1 MSGKHTLGSII
12 ISLVFVLITKLMDNR
27 TSLYFLLVA
36 LIASGLQLASGR
48 LITTEKVEIFV
59 LVLVDKP
66 PYA

>member
-59 LVLVDKP
+59 LVLADKP
-66 PYA
+66 SHA